1 MAGQFPWYI
10 QAIRVETLFGES
22 VMQRQA
28 LAAAAI
34 CCFIGGTS
42 GSTAAG
48 QNQMPWSD
56 ILTIVEQ
63 LVQSPVF
70 GAPLGKVTFTRDI
83 AQELPDGFVGTQEPE
98 QKGPNTF
105 VRVLKVE
112 PLTGEQVLKAYAK
125 DLASDSDVLNSATVV
140 EGASSLVVSR
150 LLFDQRR
157 LKEWN
162 R

>member
-1 MAGQFPWYI
+1 
-10 QAIRVETLFGES
+10 
-22 VMQRQA
+22 MQRQA

-48 QNQMPWSD
+48 QNQMPWNV

-63 LVQSPVF
+63 LVQSPVY
-70 GAPLGKVTFTRDI
+70 GAPLGKLTFTRDNL
-83 AQELPDGFVGTQEPE
+83 AQELPDDRFVGTQEPE
-98 QKGPNTF
+98 QSGPYA
-105 VRVLKVE
+105 VVWLLKVQ

-125 DLASDSDVLNSATVV
+125 DLAPDSDVMDSTTVV
-140 EGASSLVVSR
+140 EEASSLVDSR

>member
-1 MAGQFPWYI
+1 MRTQ
-10 QAIRVETLFGES
+10 V
-22 VMQRQA
+22 

-48 QNQMPWSD
+48 QNQMPWSV
-56 ILTIVEQ
+56 IRTIVEQ
-63 LVQSPVF
+63 LLQSPVY
-70 GAPLGKVTFTRDI
+70 GAPLGKLTFTPDNL
-83 AQELPDGFVGTQEPE
+83 AQELPDDRFVGTQEPE
-98 QKGPNTF
+98 QNGPYTL
-105 VRVLKVE
+105 VRVLKVQ

-125 DLASDSDVLNSATVV
+125 DLAPDFDVMNSTTVL
-140 EGASSLVVSR
+140 EEASSLVDSR